1 MYYRILLV
9 AICLTSFLPMTGYGQ
24 EETGPG
30 WYHAFELETGLRLS
44 QEEQGLIEWDLDGWV
59 GSDEN
64 KIRLKFKSEP
74 NASNKDEAEYVAM
87 FSHNISTFWDVQVG
101 LRLDTQPESLIYA
114 VIGFEGL
121 ALYFLETEAH
131 LFISEQGDFSL
142 TLKYE
147 KDFPITNKL
156 IAKPYIEA
164 NYFAQN
170 IIEQDIGTGLSNA
183 ELGIQTRFEFSSA
196 IALYADLKYNR
207 KFGKTRLL
215 AANNGEKKK
224 ALVATLGFKFLF

>member
-1 MYYRILLV
+1 
-9 AICLTSFLPMTGYGQ
+9 MTGYGQ

-74 NASNKDEAEYVAM
+74 NASNKYEAEYVAM
-87 FSHNISTFWDVQVG
+87 FSHNISTFWDLQVG
-101 LRLDTQPESLIYA
+101 LRLDTQPESLIYV

-131 LFISEQGDFSL
+131 LFISEQGDFNL

-156 IAKPYIEA
+156 VAKPYIEA

-170 IIEQDIGTGLSNA
+170 IIEQDIGSGLSNA

-196 IALYADLKYNR
+196 IALYADLKYDR
-207 KFGKTRLL
+207 KFGNTRLL